1 MPSAR
6 CNGIEIAYE
15 EIGPKD
21 GRPLVLVM
29 GLGAS
34 LVFWED
40 DFCAALAESGHRVVR
55 FDNRDVGLS
64 TKLDHLGVPD
74 VNQAFASLMM
84 RQPIQGAPYL
94 LTDMARDT
102 IGLMDHLGI
111 ERAHVVG
118 ASMGGMIVQTLAIE
132 HPKRLRSLTSIM
144 SSTGDPT
151 LPQATSEAMAVL
163 LRPPASD
170 RAGFIEQSVPAWRV
184 IGGSWFDEARVRA
197 RAAAHFDRCYHPPGI
212 ARQLVGILASG
223 DRTAKLHSVATPSLV
238 IHGVDDPLVPA
249 AAGKATAAAIPGAE
263 LMLVEGMG
271 HDVVPQTWPRVVDA
285 ISKLTSTN

>member
-40 DFCAALAESGHRVVR
+40 DFCRALAERGHRVVR
-55 FDNRDVGLS
+55 FDNRDVGHS
-64 TKLDHLGVPD
+64 TKLDSLGVPD
-74 VNQAFASLMM
+74 VNQAFAALVM
-84 RQPIQGAPYL
+84 RQPIEAPYRL
-94 LTDMARDT
+94 SDMARDT

-111 ERAHVVG
+111 DRAHVAG
-118 ASMGGMIVQTLAIE
+118 ASMGGMIVQTMAIE
-132 HPKRLRSLTSIM
+132 HPKRLRSMTSIM
-144 SSTGDPT
+144 SSTGDPS
-151 LPQATSEAMAVL
+151 LPQATAEAMAVL
-163 LRPPASD
+163 LRPPATN
-170 RAGFIEQSVPAWRV
+170 RADFIEQSVPAWKV
-184 IGGSWFDEARVRA
+184 IGGQWFDEARIRA
-197 RAAAHFDRCYHPPGI
+197 RAAAHFDRCYHPQGI

-223 DRTAKLHSVATPSLV
+223 DRTAALRSVTTPSLV
-238 IHGVDDPLVPA
+238 IHGVEDPLVPA

-271 HDVVPQTWPRVVDA
+271 HDVVPQIWPRIIDA
-285 ISKLTSTN
+285 ISKLTSKN